1 MFASNS
7 KALNLNSVD
16 GEESDYNYGSCNS
29 SIQASEQALSGSPLE
44 TSGSSVTTIT
54 SYESCRTGLPLH
66 RAVVVV
72 TNAALGAGM
81 LNFPEAYS
89 KTGGVS
95 EALTVQACLIVLIIG
110 SFLILGYCGQVHR
123 TITYQD
129 TIKDFC
135 GITAQIVC
143 EILVILYMFGSNVAH
158 MILIGDQLVKG
169 TVLP

>member
-95 EALTVQACLIVLIIG
+95 EALTVQAVSHLLFR
-110 SFLILGYCGQVHR
+110 SQ
-123 TITYQD
+123 
-129 TIKDFC
+129 
-135 GITAQIVC
+135 
-143 EILVILYMFGSNVAH
+143 N
-158 MILIGDQLVKG
+158 
-169 TVLP
+169 